1 MNVNFLF
8 RRMDQDVPSPVQ
20 FGLFDG
26 GDTGTG
32 VGGVGGITV
41 EAVFM
46 WGTEMAFAIDG
57 VYDSGFGGIFD
68 GPFPAA
74 NSVVVDMVC
83 EHFGCVRGGRSIV
96 LYILWNPT
104 CVGCMS
110 CHAICKARIRGHSEI
125 VPPQRE
131 LI

>member
-1 MNVNFLF
+1 
-8 RRMDQDVPSPVQ
+8 MDQDMPSPVQ
-20 FGLFDG
+20 FGAFDG

-46 WGTEMAFAIDG
+46 WGPEMAFAIDG

-83 EHFGCVRGGRSIV
+83 EHFDGVRGGRSIV
-96 LYILWNPT
+96 LYMLWESDLRWLY
-104 CVGCMS
+104 VLS
-110 CHAICKARIRGHSEI
+110 RDKESKARRFAVI
-125 VPPQRE
+125 PK
-131 LI
+131 L

>member
-1 MNVNFLF
+1 MMRMNVNFLF

-74 NSVVVDMVC
+74 NRVVVDMVC
-83 EHFGCVRGGRSIV
+83 EHFDCVRGRRGIV
-96 LYILWNPT
+96 LYLLWKSNLRWLY
-104 CVGCMS
+104 VLSRDKERKVRS
-110 CHAICKARIRGHSEI
+110 CRN
-125 VPPQRE
+125 
-131 LI
+131 